1 MDYRLIHDEII
12 SRARQR
18 CLEGYCERHHVIPK
32 CLGGTDDPENIV
44 RLTAREHFIIHKILC
59 ILYPHESRLHW
70 AAFMMAGCG
79 GNSKQDR
86 GYRVGAREY
95 ERLRENLKHSD
106 ETKAKVSK
114 ANKGRQTR
122 LGAKLSEETKRKIGN
137 ANKGKT
143 LGKKP
148 KPVTQE
154 TRNKMSKAAQE
165 RPNRPH
171 SEETKQKMS
180 AAWERKRSEGYEW
193 RSGIPHTE
201 ETKSK
206 ISGSKKGK
214 KREPFSEEWLGNL
227 SKSLKGKA
235 VGKIWITNGVESS
248 MIHESDGI
256 PVGWRKGMA
265 RKGKTKQN

>member
-12 SRARQR
+12 SRARER

-70 AAFMMAGCG
+70 AAFMMANGSG
-79 GNSKQDR
+79 SKKQDR

-95 ERLRENLKHSD
+95 ERLRKNLKHSD
-106 ETKAKVSK
+106 ETKAKVSR

-122 LGAKLSEETKRKIGN
+122 LGAKLSEETRRKMSI
-137 ANKGKT
+137 AKKGRST
-143 LGKKP
+143 GP
-148 KPVTQE
+148 RTYQTTQE
-154 TRNKMSKAAQE
+154 TRDKLSKAARE
-165 RPNRPH
+165 RDRSLH
-171 SEETKQKMS
+171 TEETKQKMS
-180 AAWERKRSEGYEW
+180 AAWERKRNEGYEW

-227 SKSLKGKA
+227 SKALKGKA

-256 PVGWRKGMA
+256 PAGWRKGMT
-265 RKGKTKQN
+265 RKGKTK